1 MSGLRSEK
9 RGTSAERRGKAPPSK
24 RPEASGK
31 AERAGEHRVT
41 AREEVLARIRTA
53 LDSGAGA
60 SGAGAPGA
68 GAASGAGET
77 GGEDV
82 PRAYRTGADL
92 DPPALISLLTQRLHD
107 YGTPVRRCP
116 PGGVAAAVSQALA
129 ERGARRVVVPP
140 DLDQAR
146 LGLAGRADV
155 MLIADE
161 SLSAEA
167 LDAVDGVITT
177 AALAIAETG
186 TIILDGGP
194 GQGRR
199 ALTLVPDYHLCILDA
214 SQIVAIVPQAVA
226 RLTPGRPCTWIS
238 GPSATSDIELDRVQ
252 GVHGPRTLEVI
263 LVGA

>member
-1 MSGLRSEK
+1 M
-9 RGTSAERRGKAPPSK
+9 
-24 RPEASGK
+24 
-31 AERAGEHRVT
+31 T

-53 LDSGAGA
+53 LGSGAGA
-60 SGAGAPGA
+60 
-68 GAASGAGET
+68 
-77 GGEDV
+77 GGEGV

-92 DPPALISLLTQRLHD
+92 DPPALTGLLTQRLHD

-116 PGGVAAAVSQALA
+116 PGGVAAAVTQALS
-129 ERGARRVVVPP
+129 ERGARRLVVPP
-140 DLDQAR
+140 DLDQAG

-155 MLIADE
+155 TLIADE

-214 SQIVAIVPQAVA
+214 SHIVAIVPQAVA